1 MLASSSLY
9 SNGGENKRKKK
20 QSTVYVWN
28 NNNDK
33 DNQSLSKEQ
42 LENSRLSPVNGR
54 KIINTT
60 TSVKNASV
68 KVEAGTQYSQTE

>member
-9 SNGGENKRKKK
+9 SNGGENKRRKK

-28 NNNDK
+28 NKNDN
-33 DNQSLSKEQ
+33 NQSLSKEQ
-42 LENSRLSPVNGR
+42 LENSRLSPINGR
-54 KIINTT
+54 KIMNTT

-68 KVEAGTQYSQTE
+68 KVEAGTQYSLTE

>member
-9 SNGGENKRKKK
+9 SNGGENKRRKK

-28 NNNDK
+28 NKNYN
-33 DNQSLSKEQ
+33 NQSLSKEQ
-42 LENSRLSPVNGR
+42 LENSRLSPINGR
-54 KIINTT
+54 KIMNTT

-68 KVEAGTQYSQTE
+68 KVEAGTQYSLTE